1 MEWMYLI
8 GGGIAE
14 IIWALGLKES
24 HGFTEWGWSAI
35 TVLFLTISFYLFAK
49 ALRLV
54 PIGTAYAVFTG
65 IGSAGS
71 AIVGILFLNES
82 VSFLKIA
89 ALVLLV
95 VGILGLKLIDGK
107 KDGEA

>member
-35 TVLFLTISFYLFAK
+35 TVLFFNNQLLFICESITTGTDRHSICSLYRNRISWF
-49 ALRLV
+49 RN
-54 PIGTAYAVFTG
+54 
-65 IGSAGS
+65 SR
-71 AIVGILFLNES
+71 N
-82 VSFLKIA
+82 
-89 ALVLLV
+89 
-95 VGILGLKLIDGK
+95 LIFK
-107 KDGEA
+107 